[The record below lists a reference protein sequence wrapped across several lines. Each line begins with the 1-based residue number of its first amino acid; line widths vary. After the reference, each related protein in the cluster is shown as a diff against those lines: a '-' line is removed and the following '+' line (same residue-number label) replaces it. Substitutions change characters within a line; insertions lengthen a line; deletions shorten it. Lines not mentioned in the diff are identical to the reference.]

1 MTTDRGL
8 TDLFAICFQRLLI
21 EILIAFRDYG
31 FVDHVKLIPPSQ
43 LLRVTVTIA
52 ISVLLPLHRED
63 YNRALKIS
71 PDRCILSDFPH
82 MQSQCSQLPLSLGL

>member
-1 MTTDRGL
+1 MTMDQGL
-8 TDLFAICFQRLLI
+8 MDLSAICFHRLRI

-31 FVDHVKLIPPSQ
+31 FVDHVELIPPSQ
-43 LLRVTVTIA
+43 LLRVNVTIA
-52 ISVLLPLHRED
+52 ISVLLPLHQD

-82 MQSQCSQLPLSLGL
+82 MQSQCSQLPLSFGL